1 LSQRGNTS
9 YPDGH
14 PKADQGKARLDAEK
28 SFYDKGLGFGD
39 VVVANSEQDD
49 DGGDEGEDVG
59 RDDDGAP
66 CDQVVCR
73 PIIAIV
79 LVADS
84 KPKHDPTDDQLEQ
97 TLAAARL

>member
-1 LSQRGNTS
+1 MSLRGNIS

-14 PKADQGKARLDAEK
+14 PKADEGKARLDAEK
-28 SFYDKGLGFGD
+28 GFYDKGLGFGD

-49 DGGDEGEDVG
+49 DSGDEGEDVG

-66 CDQVVCR
+66 SHEVVRC

-79 LVADS
+79 LVADA
-84 KPKHDPTDDQLEQ
+84 KAEHDPTDDQLEQ
-97 TLAAARL
+97 TLAAC